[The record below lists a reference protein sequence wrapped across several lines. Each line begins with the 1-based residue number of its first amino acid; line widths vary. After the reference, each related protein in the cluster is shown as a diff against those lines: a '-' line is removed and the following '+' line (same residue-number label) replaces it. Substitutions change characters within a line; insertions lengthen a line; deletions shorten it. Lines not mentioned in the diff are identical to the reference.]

1 MCRSG
6 VEESKALAGRI
17 LITKDASCMYPA
29 QGFGLGL
36 RQNSVACCPRSKPEA
51 NNIVCGF
58 VAYCETGL
66 GKPAP
71 HNERV

>member
-1 MCRSG
+1 
-6 VEESKALAGRI
+6 
-17 LITKDASCMYPA
+17 MYPA

-36 RQNSVACCPRSKPEA
+36 RQNIVACCPRSKPEA

-58 VAYCETGL
+58 VAYCETGV